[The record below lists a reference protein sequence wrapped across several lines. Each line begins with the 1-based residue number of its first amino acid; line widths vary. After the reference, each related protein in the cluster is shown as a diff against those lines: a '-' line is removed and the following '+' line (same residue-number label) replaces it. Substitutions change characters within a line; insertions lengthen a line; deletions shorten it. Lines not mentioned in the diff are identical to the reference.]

1 LDCWEE
7 YLKNMSVAEQKVVLV
22 VDDDQD
28 LCEMVG
34 ELLSSAGYQPLLA
47 YDGESGL
54 QLATEKKPD
63 AIVLDIK
70 MKGKDGYE
78 VCKTLKMRRDT
89 NLVPIIMLTAL
100 SKDEE
105 RVKGIQVGANFY
117 LVKPCEPEVLLNRVK
132 EAFEWAD
139 RMKADHV
146 CGRVTLTIE
155 SSLNY
160 LDEVNDL
167 LSGLFALTELPEE
180 DIHRVKYAVL
190 EMGHNAIEWG
200 NKSQRNLAVTL
211 DYTITP
217 DKLIFSIKDQGDG
230 FDPGHLPHAADGVDP
245 IAHMEIR
252 EKLGLREGGFGIL
265 LSKEFM
271 DEVGYNEK
279 GNEVTLVKHLG
290 ADATSAT
297 AQ

>member
-1 LDCWEE
+1 MPEV
-7 YLKNMSVAEQKVVLV
+7 KQKVVLV
-22 VDDDQD
+22 VDDDRD

-34 ELLSSAGYQPLLA
+34 ELVSSAGHKPLLA
-47 YDGESGL
+47 YDGETGL

-70 MKGKDGYE
+70 MEGKDGYE

-89 NLVPIIMLTAL
+89 NLTPIIMLTAL
-100 SKDEE
+100 SKEEE

-117 LVKPCEPEVLLNRVK
+117 TVKPCDPEVLLSRIE
-132 EAFEWAD
+132 EAFEWAE
-139 RMKADHV
+139 RMKADQV

-160 LDEVNDL
+160 LDQVNDL
-167 LSGLFALTELPEE
+167 LSGLFALTDLPEE
-180 DIHRVKYAVL
+180 DVHRVKYAVL

-200 NKSQRNLAVTL
+200 NKSQRDRVVTL

-217 DKLIFSIKDQGDG
+217 DKLIFSIGDQGEG
-230 FDPGHLPHAADGVDP
+230 FDPGNLPHAADGVDP
-245 IAHMEIR
+245 IAHMELR

-271 DEVGYNEK
+271 DEVRYNEK

-290 ADATSAT
+290 AEATSAT